1 MSSKF
6 TFNRFVWFITFRS
19 LDIVIHKILSY
30 NNFMKSIEFYFDY
43 GSPTAYLAWTQL
55 TKPEQ
60 NNLKV
65 NYCPVLLGGIFKATD
80 NKPPGLVVPKAKW
93 MMKDVKMYADSYNVK
108 FKMNEAFPV
117 NTLYLMR
124 GAIYAKNNGLLEKYN
139 ETMFNA
145 MWVDNVNLNDPQNII
160 TTLEE
165 NNFESKKFLDASEN
179 HEIKEE
185 LKKVTSIAVEK
196 GIFGVPSF
204 ILDDTLFFGQDR
216 MHWFLN

>member
-1 MSSKF
+1 
-6 TFNRFVWFITFRS
+6 
-19 LDIVIHKILSY
+19 
-30 NNFMKSIEFYFDY
+30 MKSIEFYFDY

-55 TKPEQ
+55 TKSEQ

-124 GAIYAKNNGLLEKYN
+124 GAIYAKNNDLLEKYN

-145 MWVDNVNLNDPQNII
+145 MWVDNVNLNDPKNII

-179 HEIKEE
+179 HDIKEE
-185 LKKVTSIAVEK
+185 LKNVTSIAVEK